1 VLPVLVAGLQWW
13 MANNII
19 MQLPVHRIT
28 DGSDYIGESWS
39 FLTRAHWYSHLHATL
54 LYGLYAWFLS
64 FFHIP
69 GLQWATAGN
78 SPFVIPV
85 YRAQSTILALATFAF
100 LLVAAFAQ
108 KTLLRRVALCVALGA
123 FMLSPMVF
131 VWPAALLM
139 ESLTLTAVLICMSAA
154 LTVDAHLPHSK
165 LLLAAC
171 SCLIVLTRDPLITF
185 VTLFVVLTMISQL
198 VTTRRVVSLLV
209 FGAVMVVAIARI
221 ALIEREHGDKYVQ
234 PLANVIQLRILS
246 EESRRDYFVR
256 HGMPLSAPV
265 MERAD
270 KPAQYKQSLWKP
282 DAELSPGYAAWRDWL
297 MHRGFGV
304 YGRFLLSHPAYV
316 LRAFAKSPNHG
327 PQDSSAHDV
336 FFSIADLFS
345 TPMPSGY
352 WLELS
357 PLPHWL
363 GAFLLAPLG
372 WPLAALYFVGLC
384 IGHLRALANRRPVRA
399 VDSFALAAFLCI
411 VPTYHADG
419 LDEWRH
425 CVPLLIAI
433 YAAFPI
439 IALCWLGSGYGVVMR
454 ALVSG
459 GTRGRHTGF
468 TIIEYSVIGLG
479 VTVAC
484 ACIYWGVRA
493 VRY

>member
-1 VLPVLVAGLQWW
+1 MRPECWECEGVVCVAGTGCRSAVVDGEQHHY
-13 MANNII
+13 AIAGASYYGR
-19 MQLPVHRIT
+19 QRSHRRELVIP
-28 DGSDYIGESWS
+28 YA
-39 FLTRAHWYSHLHATL
+39 AHWYSHLHATL
-54 LYGLYAWFLS
+54 LYGLYAWFLVS
-64 FFHIP
+64 FTF
-69 GLQWATAGN
+69 QAEWATAGN

-131 VWPAALLM
+131 VWPAALSM
-139 ESLTLTAVLICMSAA
+139 ELLTLTAVLICMSAA
-154 LTVDAHLPHSK
+154 LTVDAHLPHSE

-357 PLPHWL
+357 PLPH
-363 GAFLLAPLG
+363 
-372 WPLAALYFVGLC
+372 
-384 IGHLRALANRRPVRA
+384 
-399 VDSFALAAFLCI
+399 
-411 VPTYHADG
+411 
-419 LDEWRH
+419 
-425 CVPLLIAI
+425 
-433 YAAFPI
+433 
-439 IALCWLGSGYGVVMR
+439 
-454 ALVSG
+454 
-459 GTRGRHTGF
+459 
-468 TIIEYSVIGLG
+468 
-479 VTVAC
+479 
-484 ACIYWGVRA
+484 
-493 VRY
+493 